1 MSEVERG
8 EWALVLSEFRSFVQ
22 ACFVPPAPRPRL
34 RHGASAPA
42 LIMPYPHLSSVGG
55 APSFCDARASRG
67 GRRGRRP
74 PRPAGGGGST
84 AAATARAG
92 GACACACAF
101 AMHAHCARTAHAL
114 CTAHALRTH
123 YTYTAHALYARCASA
138 EQVEPQAA
146 LLKGS
151 TAMARVQPL
160 TPLTL
165 HEAVLVGTQAR
176 THAAPGRCA
185 APDWGPNEIPPYSPV
200 LE

>member
-1 MSEVERG
+1 MR
-8 EWALVLSEFRSFVQ
+8 
-22 ACFVPPAPRPRL
+22 VPPAADDEAAGPPGPPVAVEAQRRL
-34 RHGASAPA
+34 RP
-42 LIMPYPHLSSVGG
+42 
-55 APSFCDARASRG
+55 
-67 GRRGRRP
+67 
-74 PRPAGGGGST
+74 
-84 AAATARAG
+84 
-92 GACACACAF
+92 
-101 AMHAHCARTAHAL
+101 
-114 CTAHALRTH
+114 
-123 YTYTAHALYARCASA
+123 
-138 EQVEPQAA
+138 EQVAPQAA

>member
-1 MSEVERG
+1 
-8 EWALVLSEFRSFVQ
+8 
-22 ACFVPPAPRPRL
+22 
-34 RHGASAPA
+34 
-42 LIMPYPHLSSVGG
+42 
-55 APSFCDARASRG
+55 
-67 GRRGRRP
+67 
-74 PRPAGGGGST
+74 
-84 AAATARAG
+84 
-92 GACACACAF
+92 
-101 AMHAHCARTAHAL
+101 MHAHCARTADP
-114 CTAHALRTH
+114 LRTH
-123 YTYTAHALYARCASA
+123 CMQAARGP